1 MTIFLIA
8 LIIAFLCH
16 LLPCRGKA
24 EACFVVVAGRDA
36 SSTGRVLVGH
46 NEDNRGE
53 LIMRHH
59 YVKPREGKETLL
71 SFEEGSAPVPAVWP
85 ALGFFWT
92 ETLRPAPGEP
102 FGDSFV
108 NELGVAVVSNTCCKS
123 REDAPDLT
131 DGGIGWGLRRIV
143 AERAHSARDAV
154 RIASDLVLT
163 HGYRGSGRSYAFAD
177 AREAWIFQAVNGKHF
192 AAARVPDDHV
202 LVNPNHYSIRNMRL
216 GSPDEFLA
224 SPGLIE
230 YAIKRGWYVPA
241 RPGHYSDFDFAEAY
255 QHPDYVMA
263 PINEARHSFGLA
275 IAAGVKIDLSARGAR
290 PPFSVRPLEP
300 LSIKGV
306 RDTLSCHCERPDDF
320 NFDGPDGSGEWRTC
334 PHDGGGILPDEN
346 RRDAYTRI
354 CNGSNRES
362 LIVDLHENSDDT
374 VIWSCFGN
382 PCILPMTPFHLGAR
396 AIPEYFAGHGPS
408 GLTQETEELTRLHFS
423 ATSEDVKAS
432 ECEAWRL
439 SRKLVGWCDE
449 DYSRRIASIADKTA
463 DLRRKIAE
471 SEEEEM
477 DGKPEP
483 GHTRTAEMFLLKA
496 SEQAGLFVEAM
507 RGLIGEV

>member
-1 MTIFLIA
+1 M
-8 LIIAFLCH
+8 
-16 LLPCRGKA
+16 
-24 EACFVVVAGRDA
+24 
-36 SSTGRVLVGH
+36 GH

-59 YVKPREGKETLL
+59 YVKPRDGKGGLL
-71 SFEEGSAPVPAVWP
+71 SFEEGSAPLPAAWP
-85 ALGFFWT
+85 TLGFFWT
-92 ETLRPAPGEP
+92 ETLRPAPGES

-108 NELGVAVVSNTCCKS
+108 NERGVAVVSNSCCKS
-123 REDAPDLT
+123 REDAPELT

-163 HGYRGSGRSYAFAD
+163 YGYRGSGRSYTFAD
-177 AREAWIFQAVNGKHF
+177 AREAWIFQTVNGKHF

-202 LVNPNHYSIRNMRL
+202 LVNPNHYSIREMRL
-216 GSPDEFLA
+216 DSPDEFLA

-230 YAIKRGWYVPA
+230 YALKRGWYIPG
-241 RPGHYSDFDFAEAY
+241 RPGHYSDFDFAESF

-263 PINEARHSFGLA
+263 PINTARHSFGLA
-275 IAAGVKIDLSARGAR
+275 VAAGVKIDLSRRGAR

-306 RDTLSCHCERPDDF
+306 RETLSCHCERPDDF
-320 NFDGPDGSGEWRTC
+320 DFAGLEGQGEWKTC
-334 PHDGGGILPDEN
+334 PHEGGGILPDEN

-362 LIVDLHENSDDT
+362 LIVDFHENSDET

-382 PCILPMTPFHLGAR
+382 PCILPMTPLRLGAR
-396 AIPEYFAGHGPS
+396 AIPEYFAGPGPS
-408 GLTQETEELTRLHFS
+408 ELIQDASELTKLHFS
-423 ATSEDVKAS
+423 AKSADVKAAAG
-432 ECEAWRL
+432 EAWRL
-439 SRKLVGWCDE
+439 SRKLVEWCDG
-449 DYSRRIASIADKTA
+449 DYSVRIASIADKITE
-463 DLRRKIAE
+463 LRRKIAE
-471 SEEEEM
+471 SDET
-477 DGKPEP
+477 DGKLDSGPS
-483 GHTRTAEMFLLKA
+483 RTAEMFLLKA

-507 RGLIGEV
+507 RGLMGEE